1 MKSNKKNFFF
11 KINFD
16 KCIIKTG
23 DNRRRKTPVRPR
35 ADFFK
40 LSKLMKTD
48 AKQSSPS
55 TVIDIL
61 NLSGEGEEIN
71 DDSCLE

>member
-1 MKSNKKNFFF
+1 MKSNENFFF

-23 DNRRRKTPVRPR
+23 HNRKRKTPVRPR
-35 ADFFK
+35 ANFFK

-48 AKQSSPS
+48 ANQSSPT
-55 TVIDIL
+55 TVIDII